1 MLRISRVLGDCASV
15 AHLSSLPGE
24 SSPWT
29 LGGLSACG
37 GGAHGA
43 PRRSLPGPAGR
54 MTKPSQR
61 SSQDAG
67 RAAGASREAA
77 PQAGGGGL
85 QNVGG
90 GAGGTQ
96 DGDLPVPGSWNVDVG
111 TGAHA
116 APERQ
121 EESDIETFLEA
132 G

>member
-1 MLRISRVLGDCASV
+1 MDPGWPLRLRGRGARGPQKVPAWPCREDDQALPA
-15 AHLSSLPGE
+15 LLPGCR
-24 SSPWT
+24 PR
-29 LGGLSACG
+29 LPGLRVRLLPKLCG
-37 GGAHGA
+37 GV
-43 PRRSLPGPAGR
+43 
-54 MTKPSQR
+54 
-61 SSQDAG
+61 
-67 RAAGASREAA
+67 
-77 PQAGGGGL
+77 L